1 MKNLLKKE
9 LRLATSPLAWLF
21 LIFSVMTFIPGY
33 PILMGCFFVC
43 LGLFQSFQNARE
55 SNDILYT
62 VLLPVRKADA
72 VKAKYISVC
81 FFEILAL
88 LLMAVFTAVRMTVLS
103 GSPVYASN
111 VMMSANPVF
120 LAFALI
126 IFALFN
132 LLFVGGFFKT
142 AYKTGRPFVIFII
155 AAMIAIGIG
164 ESLHHFPSLGFL
176 NAPGGERMGLQWA
189 CLAAAAVIY
198 AAVTFLSEKSSE
210 RRFERIDM

>member
-1 MKNLLKKE
+1 MKNLLNKE

-88 LLMAVFTAVRMTVLS
+88 LLMAVLARYFTWPL
-103 GSPVYASN
+103 
-111 VMMSANPVF
+111 F
-120 LAFALI
+120 FA
-126 IFALFN
+126 
-132 LLFVGGFFKT
+132 
-142 AYKTGRPFVIFII
+142 
-155 AAMIAIGIG
+155 
-164 ESLHHFPSLGFL
+164 
-176 NAPGGERMGLQWA
+176 W
-189 CLAAAAVIY
+189 
-198 AAVTFLSEKSSE
+198 
-210 RRFERIDM
+210 